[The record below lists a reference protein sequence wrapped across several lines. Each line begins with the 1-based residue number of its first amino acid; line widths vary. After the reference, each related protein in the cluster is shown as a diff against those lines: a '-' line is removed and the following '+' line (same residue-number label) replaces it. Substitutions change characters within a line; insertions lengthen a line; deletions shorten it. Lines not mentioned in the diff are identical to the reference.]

1 MRKPLKGGGGVWTS
15 ALLTLLTVS
24 TSSQDLLPQRQVLR
38 SDDNLLN
45 NFAVSSDGSEVYVG
59 ATNAIYQVG
68 NDDELVKVQL
78 CWQCDVNLP
87 W

>member
-1 MRKPLKGGGGVWTS
+1 MRKPLKGSGGSGVWTS

-24 TSSQDLLPQRQVLR
+24 TSSQLPQRQVLR

-68 NDDELVKVQL
+68 MSQCWVKFSFVGN
-78 CWQCDVNLP
+78 VT
-87 W
+87 

>member
-1 MRKPLKGGGGVWTS
+1 MRKPLKGSGGSGVWTS

-24 TSSQDLLPQRQVLR
+24 MSSQDLLPQRQVLR

-68 NDDELVKVQL
+68 MSQCWVKFSFVGN
-78 CWQCDVNLP
+78 VT
-87 W
+87 